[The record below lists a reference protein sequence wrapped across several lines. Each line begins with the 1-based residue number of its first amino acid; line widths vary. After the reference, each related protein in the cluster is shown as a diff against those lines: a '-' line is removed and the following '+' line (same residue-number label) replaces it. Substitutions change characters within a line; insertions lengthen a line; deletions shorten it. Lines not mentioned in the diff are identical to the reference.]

1 MIMQSP
7 RKTSK
12 SANDGYLDGQILI
25 AMPGMPDDRFKRSV
39 IYMCAHSA
47 DGAMGIILNQS
58 APHIDFPE
66 LVSQLLSDEELGD
79 DELEMGDQFDNIA
92 VHVGG
97 PVESARGFVLH
108 SCDYFAEDATLAID
122 KQFCLTATI
131 DILRAIAAG
140 DGPERAILALG
151 YSGWSS
157 GQLESEIQA
166 NGWLHCAP
174 DVELVFETSPEDKYE
189 RALSK
194 LGINPSHL
202 VNDAGHA

>member
-1 MIMQSP
+1 MQSS
-7 RKTSK
+7 RKTSETA
-12 SANDGYLDGQILI
+12 SDGYLDGQVLI

-58 APHIDFPE
+58 APDIDFPK
-66 LVSQLLSDEELGD
+66 LVSELLNDEELGD
-79 DELEMGDQFDNIA
+79 GEGEISDQFDDIA
-92 VHVGG
+92 VHIGG
-97 PVESARGFVLH
+97 PAESARGFVLH
-108 SCDYFAEDATLAID
+108 SCDYFVEDATLAID
-122 KQFCLTATI
+122 KKFCLTATI
-131 DILRAIAAG
+131 DILRAIATG

-166 NGWLHCAP
+166 NGWLHCAS
-174 DVELVFETSPEDKYE
+174 DVELVFDTSPEDKYE
-189 RALSK
+189 HALSK